1 MRTIRQTVVCV
12 AALAL
17 PLLGAA
23 AEVPMVAAKG
33 AGAAP
38 WVELPGL
45 PAGCDGV
52 VRALLPLADGRIAI
66 GGSFSACGGVPA
78 ANIALWQPTTGT
90 FAALGAGVGAGE
102 APVIPAVSALARI
115 GDGLFIGGSFAE
127 AGGVAV
133 RNIVRHDLVTGAWT
147 PLGSAPA
154 DGVGGEVL
162 ALAAQGTSLFVGG
175 DFSDTAGTTARHF
188 ARFDAAGG
196 AWVALSARPDGPVR
210 ALAVAGT
217 GVFVGGDFSSAGT
230 ASSAR
235 IARFD
240 GGSGAWS
247 PLGTGVDG
255 RVHALAVRGDTV
267 FVGGAFRSAGGV
279 AAHLLAAYATTSGT
293 WSALARGGQGL
304 EGGSLFLRSVR
315 ALAVAEG
322 ELLASGD
329 FTVAD
334 RGLARYIARVDVRT
348 GAWNPLGSGDAEGMD
363 GPGLAIAVSDRQA
376 IVGGGFRRAGGAAR
390 SGLAV
395 VSAPEGLFADGFEAV
410 P

>member
-1 MRTIRQTVVCV
+1 MIRQTMLCVV
-12 AALAL
+12 ALAL
-17 PLLGAA
+17 PMLGAA
-23 AEVPMVAAKG
+23 ADVPKAAAKG
-33 AGAAP
+33 ATTAP

-66 GGSFSACGGVPA
+66 GGSFSACGGVPV

-90 FAALGAGVGAGE
+90 FAALGAGVGAGQ

-115 GDGLFIGGSFAE
+115 GDGLFVGGSFAE

-133 RNIVRHDLVTGAWT
+133 RNIARHDLVTGAWT

-175 DFSDTAGTTARHF
+175 DFSDIAGATARHF

-196 AWVALSARPDGPVR
+196 AWVALATRPDGPVR

-230 ASSAR
+230 VSSAR

-240 GGSGAWS
+240 SGSGTWS
-247 PLGTGVDG
+247 ALGTGVDG
-255 RVHALAVRGDTV
+255 RVHAIAVRGDTV
-267 FVGGAFRSAGGV
+267 FVGGAFRTAGGV
-279 AAHLLAAYATTSGT
+279 PANLLAAYATTGGT
-293 WSALARGGQGL
+293 WSALSRGAGQGL

-334 RGLARYIARVDVRT
+334 RGLARYVARVDVRS
-348 GAWNPLGSGDAEGMD
+348 GAWNPLGLGDAEGMD
-363 GPGLAIAVSDRQA
+363 GPGLAIAVSERRA
-376 IVGGGFRRAGGAAR
+376 ILGGGFRRAGGAAC
-390 SGLAV
+390 SGLAAV
-395 VSAPEGLFADGFEAV
+395 LAPEGLFADGFEA